1 MINGSRAKWSF
12 LYLVKGYIC
21 MYRRRFFIL
30 LLHTSSSSP
39 FQKKFQE
46 NSRKKSPKLHSNP
59 LNLYIHLQNKF
70 KNIITIQNSPR
81 NQEEQEKNLLWTV
94 AGLSACYSG
103 FQDDDFEFVLQFQA
117 YKPSISCLVI
127 NVEAIFRS
135 ENA

>member
-12 LYLVKGYIC
+12 PYLVKGYIC

-46 NSRKKSPKLHSNP
+46 NSRTSPKLHSNP
-59 LNLYIHLQNKF
+59 LYFYIYLQNKF
-70 KNIITIQNSPR
+70 KNIITIQIPPR

-94 AGLSACYSG
+94 AGLSACYSRSEDCL
-103 FQDDDFEFVLQFQA
+103 FRVFVQFQA
-117 YKPSISCLVI
+117 YTPSISSLVI